1 MWPTETSSGRTL
13 MVYAALGTK
22 KQQATEE
29 KSNVK
34 NAVSADGLN
43 PVACES
49 TRQDPELRAPR
60 RSMQLERLSPQQKQ
74 PDLFYV
80 VLNSFRK
87 VVENIF

>member
-1 MWPTETSSGRTL
+1 MQQQVAGRLDNQKNKRKQRMWPNETSSGRTM

-29 KSNVK
+29 KNDVK

-49 TRQDPELRAPR
+49 TPQDPELRAPR
-60 RSMQLERLSPQQKQ
+60 RGMRLERLSTQ
-74 PDLFYV
+74 
-80 VLNSFRK
+80 
-87 VVENIF
+87 